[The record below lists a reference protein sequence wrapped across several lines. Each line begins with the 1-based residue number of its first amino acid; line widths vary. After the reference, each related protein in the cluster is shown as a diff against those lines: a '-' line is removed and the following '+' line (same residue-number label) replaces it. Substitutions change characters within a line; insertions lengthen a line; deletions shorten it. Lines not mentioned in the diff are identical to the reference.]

1 MRTARMCF
9 YFLIGQF
16 EGADAGCASK
26 TVILTASAQKSRKLD
41 FQLKWCEIRMNIKMI
56 LIFLALQ
63 KTDYR
68 VG

>member
-1 MRTARMCF
+1 MCF

-16 EGADAGCASK
+16 EGADAGYASK

-41 FQLKWCEIRMNIKMI
+41 FKLKWREIGMHVVMI
-56 LIFLALQ
+56 LVFFALQ
-63 KTDYR
+63 EAHHP